1 MKYATRYV
9 RRLPLAGNRAASQN
23 PLKLSWQKSN
33 LKNGKQ
39 PSMYAFGHYPT
50 LPERPSKQHAVSIPG
65 YRTDEVVD
73 VTKASAA
80 SPYAEPLSYKP
91 GMSNRADDKATW
103 RRCVESTA
111 SRCARA
117 LYTSNH
123 PIATQSPPHIL
134 RACGGTPINGI

>member
-50 LPERPSKQHAVSIPG
+50 LPERTSKRHAVSIPG

-91 GMSNRADDKATW
+91 GMSDRADDKPGM
-103 RRCVESTA
+103 SD
-111 SRCARA
+111 RA
-117 LYTSNH
+117 DDK
-123 PIATQSPPHIL
+123 P
-134 RACGGTPINGI
+134 GM